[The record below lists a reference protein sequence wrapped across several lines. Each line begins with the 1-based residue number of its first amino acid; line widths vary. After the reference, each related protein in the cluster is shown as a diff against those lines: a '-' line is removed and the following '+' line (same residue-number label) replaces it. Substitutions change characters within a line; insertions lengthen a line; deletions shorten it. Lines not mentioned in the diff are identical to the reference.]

1 MTDSR
6 AILVF
11 DVNETVLDIE
21 PLAPLFADWFG
32 DGAAMR
38 TWFAELI
45 VYSQTLTLAGGYVDF
60 ATLAVSV
67 LRMVAGVRGVRLPE
81 DAADRLEAQMTSLP
95 AHDDV
100 MPALGRMRDAGLRLV
115 TLTNS
120 GADAQQRQLD
130 HADIAPLF
138 DRQYS
143 VETVKAFKPHP
154 STYAMVAAAEGVALA
169 NLALVAC
176 HGWDTI
182 GARLAGCRTAFIA
195 RPGNVELQLP
205 ATDGANYTFP
215 SLHSLADAFID
226 HLERQAAGP
235 YSRLSAAWHE
245 GQ

>member
-6 AILVF
+6 TILVF

-21 PLAPLFADWFG
+21 PLTPMFADWFG

-45 VYSQTLTLAGGYVDF
+45 VYSQTLTLAGEYVDF

-67 LRMVAGVRGVRLPE
+67 LRMVAESRGVRLPE
-81 DAADRLEAQMTSLP
+81 DAADRLKTQMTSLP

-100 MPALGRMRDAGLRLV
+100 MPALSRMRDAGLRLV
-115 TLTNS
+115 TMTNS
-120 GADAQQRQLD
+120 GADAQRRQLD
-130 HADIAPLF
+130 HAGIASLF

-143 VETVKAFKPHP
+143 VEPMKAFKPHP

-169 NLALVAC
+169 NLTLVAC

-205 ATDGANYTFP
+205 AAAGADYSLP
-215 SLHSLADAFID
+215 SLHSLADALI
-226 HLERQAAGP
+226 AAR
-235 YSRLSAAWHE
+235 S
-245 GQ
+245 GQQC

>member
-6 AILVF
+6 TILVF

-21 PLAPLFADWFG
+21 PLTPMFADWFG

-45 VYSQTLTLAGGYVDF
+45 VYSQTLTLAGDYVDF

-67 LRMVAGVRGVRLPE
+67 LRMVAESRGVRLPE
-81 DAADRLEAQMTSLP
+81 DAADRLKTQMTSLP

-100 MPALGRMRDAGLRLV
+100 MPALSRMRDAGLRLV
-115 TLTNS
+115 TMTNS
-120 GADAQQRQLD
+120 GADAQRRQLD
-130 HADIAPLF
+130 HAGIASLF

-143 VETVKAFKPHP
+143 VEPMKAFKPHP

-169 NLALVAC
+169 NLTLVAC

-205 ATDGANYTFP
+205 AAAGADYSLP
-215 SLHSLADAFID
+215 SLHSLADALI
-226 HLERQAAGP
+226 AAR
-235 YSRLSAAWHE
+235 S
-245 GQ
+245 GQQC